1 MNEPIFRLGANY
13 NPLEGTFIRASF
25 GQALRSPGVAERFT
39 ATQAGPLV
47 VSPNANIL
55 VEKGYSAEIG
65 IRQLYRLGPKV
76 DMGAGRKP
84 RSRFEGFIDAAAFT
98 MQFQNMV
105 EFYADFPRIAQ
116 LAAQN
121 KFSVVFSAQN
131 VSNASILGG
140 ELNFMVDAQVTRKFN
155 VLLSGGATFTD
166 PTDVNGDPALDGDDS
181 TKKFTNLLLEIVGR
195 QTPTIIDDRPR
206 VLKYR
211 NRWLVRSSLEL
222 SYGPVT
228 FTANYSYS
236 SALVNV
242 DKVFMVPFFLR
253 DTQQF
258 RAVNNT
264 GWHLVDF
271 VLGFKTAKPKG
282 LVSAHVFNVFNTEY
296 MTIPGTLGEQRQ
308 YALQYRIEF

>member
-1 MNEPIFRLGANY
+1 
-13 NPLEGTFIRASF
+13 
-25 GQALRSPGVAERFT
+25 
-39 ATQAGPLV
+39 
-47 VSPNANIL
+47 
-55 VEKGYSAEIG
+55 
-65 IRQLYRLGPKV
+65 
-76 DMGAGRKP
+76 
-84 RSRFEGFIDAAAFT
+84 

-105 EFYADFPRIAQ
+105 EFYADFPRIAE
-116 LAAQN
+116 LATQN
-121 KFSVVFSAQN
+121 RFAVVFSAQN
-131 VSNASILGG
+131 VSNASIIGG

-166 PTDVNGDPALDGDDS
+166 PIDVNGDPALDGDDS
-181 TKKFTNLLLEIVGR
+181 TRKFTNLLLQIVSGR
-195 QTPTIIDDRPR
+195 TPQIIDDRPR

-228 FTANYSYS
+228 FTTNYSYS

-242 DKVFMVPFFLR
+242 DKVFMVPFFLPQ
-253 DTQQF
+253 TQQF

-271 VLGFKTAKPKG
+271 ILGFKTTKPKG
-282 LVSAHVFNVFNTEY
+282 LISAHVFNAFNAEY
-296 MTIPGTLGEQRQ
+296 MTVPGTLGEQRA